1 MALFEFEGGRLIP
14 AQFGHTVASGLT
26 PELVDAI
33 CSQVLE
39 IVARPLFPIT
49 WRELSRLPVEGDSP
63 RLTALD
69 VTGQVVSVEVVATL
83 DSDTLISSLSRL
95 ADAAALSWADLA
107 REYEGGIEAFKN
119 GWLEFRDSMP
129 PSSGAGPR
137 LVMVVGSID
146 PQVRPALDVL
156 ASSGVEV
163 HEAGLRR
170 MSNGRIFLEVTA
182 VGPRLY
188 GHAPQLLVGQSAT
201 AAVLPAS
208 AMDEDEALSAPGGAA
223 VEDADAERLAEGAP
237 ADVPGSVAE
246 DSGDA
251 APGPD
256 LEGPDVEAPADA
268 EPDGE
273 PMEEEQEGAPAQEKG
288 SARPEHAAA
297 QPLPEADDLA
307 AAREAGVPLLSR
319 DADGLKV
326 LAALIGE
333 PIPLVAHEDCGAPDD
348 LLLDAE
354 GVISSRLGTWTS
366 PTQIEALAPG
376 LADAWDHLRVA
387 DPSGPTLA
395 ESIDEVN
402 RDMIR
407 EYSRTSGPTRG
418 RHAAKD

>member
-208 AMDEDEALSAPGGAA
+208 SMDEDEALSAPGGAPL
-223 VEDADAERLAEGAP
+223 EDAGAERPVEETPTVEAGPDEDPASDAEEPIDEASTEEGAR
-237 ADVPGSVAE
+237 
-246 DSGDA
+246 
-251 APGPD
+251 
-256 LEGPDVEAPADA
+256 
-268 EPDGE
+268 DG
-273 PMEEEQEGAPAQEKG
+273 
-288 SARPEHAAA
+288 RPEHAAA

-333 PIPLVAHEDCGAPDD
+333 PIPLVAHEDCGAPED
-348 LLLDAE
+348 LVLDAE

-366 PTQIEALAPG
+366 PTQIEALVPG

-407 EYSRTSGPTRG
+407 EYSRTSGRTRG